1 MKPKWNPNTSLFLI
15 RKSSKPCTALVV
27 STGFHIK
34 RFPSPIFSTERRDVV
49 TSLVAEGRRQH
60 GAPVA
65 LQPTAN
71 DGCSRGGF
79 TRARRPLDQAETPGR
94 KKSNWGFSGRPRGR
108 KSHCCG
114 YMGLYHILSYLN
126 HICIMAMNC
135 RIGPQ
140 IWFRK
145 TLFVWSAICQM
156 DDLH

>member
-15 RKSSKPCTALVV
+15 RKSSKPYTTLGV
-27 STGFHIK
+27 SNGFHIK
-34 RFPSPIFSTERRDVV
+34 SFPSPIFFTERRDVV

-94 KKSNWGFSGRPRGR
+94 KNRIGVSREDPVEE

-114 YMGLYHILSYLN
+114 YMGLYHIISYLN
-126 HICIMAMNC
+126 HIYIMAMNC
-135 RIGPQ
+135 KIGPK

-145 TLFVWSAICQM
+145 ALFVWSAICQM